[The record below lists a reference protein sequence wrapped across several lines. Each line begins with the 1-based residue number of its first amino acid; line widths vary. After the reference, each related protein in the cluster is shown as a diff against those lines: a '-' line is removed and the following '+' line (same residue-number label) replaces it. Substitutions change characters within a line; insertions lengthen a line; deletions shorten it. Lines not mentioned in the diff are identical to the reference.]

1 MTKIEQLKKSRAIDL
16 FVTIFTSVAL
26 AFVEYILQADEPNDA
41 EASAQRLFNILFD
54 GPKKTLGLL
63 ADE

>member
-16 FVTIFTSVAL
+16 FVTIFTSVTL

-41 EASAQRLFNILFD
+41 EASAQLFFNILFD